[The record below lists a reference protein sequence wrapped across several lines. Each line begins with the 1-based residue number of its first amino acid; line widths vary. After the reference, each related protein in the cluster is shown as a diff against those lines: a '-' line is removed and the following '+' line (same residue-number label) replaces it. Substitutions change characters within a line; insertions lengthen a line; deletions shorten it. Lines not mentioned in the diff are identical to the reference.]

1 MSDSKQQT
9 RAESVDAA
17 YRQRLGNLEASE
29 AKDAADIEEADNL
42 EHDVHELNDEQKF
55 VGGVDVKKDAESE
68 EDFLPTPSADET
80 VDKDETVDLRST
92 EEPVEEKPAPAKK
105 TAAKK

>member
-1 MSDSKQQT
+1 MSESKQPLS
-9 RAESVDAA
+9 RAESVNAV
-17 YRQRLGNLEASE
+17 YKQRVANLEASAE
-29 AKDAADIEEADNL
+29 KDAADIEEADSL
-42 EHDVHELNDEQKF
+42 EHETHELNDEQKF

-68 EDFLPTPSADET
+68 EDFLPTPAAEET
-80 VDKDETVDLRST
+80 VDESV